1 MSKEKVTSINKFLNQ
16 QPKNPLDLVCA
27 SIKEWRQHKK
37 RRSEKIPSNIWDQIF
52 VLIQNMPTSKVLGAL
67 NITREQFN
75 NKCLERNLIEYIDD
89 LEPSDFTE
97 ECNSLADFCAVET
110 RYPLASKPAKAFAT
124 NTSIVELYRPDG
136 MLMKIHICTDSFAE
150 LLDAFFK
157 GKV

>member
-1 MSKEKVTSINKFLNQ
+1 MSTEKVTSINKFLNQ

-27 SIKEWRQHKK
+27 SIKEWRQQKK
-37 RRSEKIPSNIWDQIF
+37 RRSEKIPNNIWDQIF
-52 VLIQNMPTSKVLGAL
+52 ALIQNIPTSKVLGTL

-89 LEPSDFTE
+89 FEPSDFTE
-97 ECNSLADFCAVET
+97 TCDSLADFCAIDT
-110 RYPLASKPAKAFAT
+110 KYPLVSKPAKAFAT

-157 GKV
+157 RSV